1 MTDEQL
7 QEIAVTDE
15 VLIET
20 SGENGTR
27 RTIIWVVV
35 EGGEVFVRSVLGE
48 KGHWY
53 QRALA
58 DPEVSLIVNGEQ
70 LRFRAVPANDD
81 DSVARASNGFV
92 AKYRPGRS
100 LDAMVRDEVLATTLR
115 LDLID
120 R

>member
-7 QEIAVTDE
+7 HEIAVTDE

-20 SGENGTR
+20 SDERGSK

-53 QRALA
+53 RRAVA

-70 LRFRAVPANDD
+70 HRFLAVPAHDEV
-81 DSVARASNGFV
+81 SVERASNGFV
-92 AKYRPGRS
+92 AKYQPGRS

-115 LDLID
+115 LDPID
-120 R
+120 

>member
-1 MTDEQL
+1 MTNEQI

-20 SGENGTR
+20 DGERGPK

-53 QRALA
+53 RRAVA
-58 DPEVSLIVNGEQ
+58 DPEVSLIVNGE
-70 LRFRAVPANDD
+70 LHRFRAVPANDAG
-81 DSVARASNGFV
+81 SIERASNGFV

-100 LDAMVRDEVLATTLR
+100 LDAMVRDEVLDTTLR
-115 LDLID
+115 LDPID
-120 R
+120 

>member
-7 QEIAVTDE
+7 HEIAVADE

-20 SGENGTR
+20 NGERGPK

-48 KGHWY
+48 NGHWY

-58 DPEVSLIVNGEQ
+58 DPDVALIVNGEHQ
-70 LRFRAVPANDD
+70 RFRAVPANDA
-81 DSVARASNGFV
+81 DSVDRVSNGLR
-92 AKYRPGRS
+92 AKYPPDRS
-100 LDAMVRDEVLATTLR
+100 LDAMIRDEVLATTLR
-115 LDLID
+115 LDPID
-120 R
+120 G

>member
-1 MTDEQL
+1 MTEEQL
-7 QEIAVTDE
+7 QEIAVADE

-20 SGENGTR
+20 SDERGQR

-53 QRALA
+53 RRAVA
-58 DPEVSLIVNGEQ
+58 NPDVSLIVNGEQ
-70 LRFRAVPANDD
+70 HRFRAIPASDD
-81 DSVARASNGFV
+81 DSVQRASNGFM

-100 LDAMVRDEVLATTLR
+100 LDAMIRDDVLATTLR
-115 LDLID
+115 LDPVD
-120 R
+120 